1 MPTLHLGVND
11 LPYSRGG
18 KTTGEVADI
27 LEARYAIMQT
37 FVDMHA
43 PVIQHVIENS
53 LQGSIETML
62 MGGGGSGTAYLA
74 TATSEIE
81 LLFKEA
87 LTMQSYDGKIPGV
100 PTGAALAG
108 VNHRFRHAY
117 ARRDPRPSFIDTGLY
132 QSSFRCWVD

>member
-43 PVIQHVIENS
+43 LPRNGDVRNR
-53 LQGSIETML
+53 
-62 MGGGGSGTAYLA
+62 
-74 TATSEIE
+74 
-81 LLFKEA
+81 
-87 LTMQSYDGKIPGV
+87 
-100 PTGAALAG
+100 AA
-108 VNHRFRHAY
+108 V
-117 ARRDPRPSFIDTGLY
+117 
-132 QSSFRCWVD
+132 